1 MTYIEPLPAR
11 SAGLFIKLV
20 YWFARRRLGR
30 VPAPV
35 GILAHNRAV
44 LSAVAGF
51 ELAFERAGALDV
63 RLKELVTL
71 KTAMLVGCRFCI
83 DIGTSLA
90 RNHGVSA
97 AVLMD
102 LPFYETSPLYTP
114 LERRA
119 LEFAVA
125 MTSTPM
131 VMPKAL
137 VDTLRE
143 ELGVP
148 ALVELTAAI
157 SWENQRARFNH
168 AFGAQEEGFSDQTV
182 CLLPAP
188 TSTVSTTNTVD
199 TVNSVNTV
207 NTVETAS

>member
-1 MTYIEPLPAR
+1 VSRATLLPRQMGMAYIEPLPAR
-11 SAGLFIKLV
+11 TAGLFVKLV

-30 VPAPV
+30 VPVPV

-71 KTAMLVGCRFCI
+71 KAAMLVGCRFCI

-90 RNHGVSA
+90 RRHGVSA

-102 LPFYETSPLYTP
+102 LPFYATSPLYTP
-114 LERRA
+114 LERRV
-119 LEFAVA
+119 LDYAVA

-137 VDTLRE
+137 VDALRD

-168 AFGAQEEGFSDQTV
+168 AFGAQEEGFSDHTV
-182 CLLPAP
+182 CLLPRTDATLP
-188 TSTVSTTNTVD
+188 TASTT
-199 TVNSVNTV
+199 S
-207 NTVETAS
+207 